1 MYAIAKF
8 HDSNLSQSEVRVR
21 GGVNFVYPI
30 RKRGPKSPPG
40 LPVVG
45 KIDIKQ
51 EFGGDLSVCML
62 SILSKASTLATL
74 LAINLTKVEM

>member
-1 MYAIAKF
+1 M
-8 HDSNLSQSEVRVR
+8 STPSENAVQKAHRA
-21 GGVNFVYPI
+21 YQ
-30 RKRGPKSPPG
+30 
-40 LPVVG
+40 LWE

-74 LAINLTKVEM
+74 LAINLTKVEI